1 MDEIISENLEGKWVV
16 LLDEHI
22 IVSGDDI
29 KKLVK
34 EAKKR
39 CPNKKLTIAKV
50 PTKESMIY

>member
-1 MDEIISENLEGKWVV
+1 MEDNPLAGKWVV

-29 KKLVK
+29 KSLFEK
-34 EAKKR
+34 AKKLH
-39 CPNKKLTIAKV
+39 PNKKLTLAKV